1 MFFSTDLPSPTSFF
15 TAYASMAG
23 YMMMIRSMAHELIPA
38 PIQDFIYSSLRSLF
52 HRSSSTT
59 LTLTIDDDN
68 MGMSNEIYR
77 AAQTYLSTKI
87 SPDAIRLRISKGH
100 KDKHVNLYLSDGEIV
115 NDVYQ
120 DVELKWIFVTDGG
133 GDKKSGGGGGGGRGG
148 RGGGGGR
155 RSSVDDDGKSEYF
168 ELSFDK
174 KHKDL
179 ILNSYIPYVET
190 KAKEIRDERRILML
204 HSLNSLRWEPV
215 ILEHPSTF
223 ETMAMEDELKRDVIT
238 DLDRFIR
245 RKDFYKRVGKAWK
258 RGYLLYGPPG
268 TGKSSLVAAMAN
280 YLKFDVY
287 DLQLASVMRDS
298 DLRRLLLAT
307 RNRSILVIEDID
319 CAVDLP
325 NRVEQQQP
333 GEGKNRGESQGPLT
347 LSGLLN
353 FIDGLWSSCGD
364 ERIIIFTTNHK
375 DRLDPAL
382 LRPGRM
388 DMHIYMGHCTF
399 QGFKTL
405 ASNYLCLN
413 DTTMPHRL
421 YPEIERLME
430 GGVITPAQVAEELMK
445 SEDADMALEGLVS
458 VLERMRFKADES
470 SQVIMKE
477 EGRLEMDEMALKR
490 DAEGSPRKNRKRIKK
505 LVLFWT

>member
-1 MFFSTDLPSPTSFF
+1 MFFSKDLPSPTSVF

-38 PIQDFIYSSLRSLF
+38 PIQDFIYRTLRSLF
-52 HRSSSTT
+52 FRTSSST

-68 MGMSNEIYR
+68 MGMNNEIYR

-87 SPDAIRLRISKGH
+87 SPDAVRLRISKGH

-115 NDVYQ
+115 NDVYE
-120 DVELKWIFVTDGG
+120 DVQLVWRFVTDG
-133 GDKKSGGGGGGGRGG
+133 GDKKSGGGGVGG
-148 RGGGGGR
+148 RGGGGR
-155 RSSVDDDGKSEYF
+155 RGGMDDDGRSEYF

-179 ILNSYIPYVET
+179 ILSSYVPYIES

-204 HSLNSLRWEPV
+204 HSLNSLRWESV

-223 ETMAMEDELKRDVIT
+223 ETMAMEDDLKRDVIE

-245 RKDFYKRVGKAWK
+245 RKEFYKRVGKAWK

-325 NRVEQQQP
+325 NRVEQP
-333 GEGKNRGESQGPLT
+333 VEGKHRGESQGPLT

-388 DMHIYMGHCTF
+388 DMHIYMGHCSF

-405 ASNYLCLN
+405 ASNYLGLS
-413 DTTMPHRL
+413 DSTMPHRL
-421 YPEIERLME
+421 YPEIERLIDGEVM
-430 GGVITPAQVAEELMK
+430 TPAQVAEELMK
-445 SEDADMALEGLVS
+445 SEDADVALEGLVN
-458 VLERMRFKADES
+458 VLEKMRLKSEES
-470 SQVIMKE
+470 NPVMMKKKE
-477 EGRLEMDEMALKR
+477 SRLELEEMTLRR
-490 DAEGSPRKNRKRIKK
+490 DTEGSPRKNSKRFKK

>member
-1 MFFSTDLPSPTSFF
+1 
-15 TAYASMAG
+15 
-23 YMMMIRSMAHELIPA
+23 
-38 PIQDFIYSSLRSLF
+38 
-52 HRSSSTT
+52 
-59 LTLTIDDDN
+59 
-68 MGMSNEIYR
+68 MSNEIYR

-120 DVELKWIFVTDGG
+120 NVELKWIFVTDGG

-148 RGGGGGR
+148 RGGLGGR
-155 RSSVDDDGKSEYF
+155 RSPVEDDGKSEYF

-223 ETMAMEDELKRDVIT
+223 ETMAMEDELKRDVIA

-375 DRLDPAL
+375 DRLDQAL

-413 DTTMPHRL
+413 DTTLPHRL

-430 GGVITPAQVAEELMK
+430 GDVITPAQVAEELMK

-458 VLERMRFKADES
+458 VLEKMRFKADES

-490 DAEGSPRKNRKRIKK
+490 DAEGSPRKNGKRIKK

>member
-1 MFFSTDLPSPTSFF
+1 MFFSKDLPSPTSFF

-68 MGMSNEIYR
+68 MGMHNEIYQ

-87 SPDAIRLRISKGH
+87 SPEAARLRISKGH
-100 KDKHVNLYLSDGEIV
+100 RDKHVNLYLSDGETV

-120 DVELKWIFVTDGG
+120 NVELKWRFVTDR
-133 GDKKSGGGGGGGRGG
+133 GDKKG
-148 RGGGGGR
+148 
-155 RSSVDDDGKSEYF
+155 DDDVRSEYF

-174 KHKDL
+174 KHRDL
-179 ILNSYIPYVET
+179 VINSYVPYIES
-190 KAKEIRDERRILML
+190 KAKDINDERRILML
-204 HSLNSLRWEPV
+204 HSLNCLRWESV

-223 ETMAMEDELKRDVIT
+223 ETMAMEDELKREVID

-245 RKDFYKRVGKAWK
+245 RKEFYKRVGKAWK

-280 YLKFDVY
+280 YLRFDVY
-287 DLQLASVMRDS
+287 DLQLASVMRDA

-325 NRVEQQQP
+325 NRLEKQP
-333 GEGKNRGESQGPLT
+333 VDGKNRGETQVWFYLYGFVS
-347 LSGLLN
+347 LL
-353 FIDGLWSSCGD
+353 
-364 ERIIIFTTNHK
+364 
-375 DRLDPAL
+375 L
-382 LRPGRM
+382 LLGFGNKSKHFSTKVPNRTESKTK
-388 DMHIYMGHCTF
+388 IYF
-399 QGFKTL
+399 
-405 ASNYLCLN
+405 
-413 DTTMPHRL
+413 
-421 YPEIERLME
+421 
-430 GGVITPAQVAEELMK
+430 
-445 SEDADMALEGLVS
+445 
-458 VLERMRFKADES
+458 
-470 SQVIMKE
+470 
-477 EGRLEMDEMALKR
+477 
-490 DAEGSPRKNRKRIKK
+490 
-505 LVLFWT
+505 